1 MDQRSPG
8 RSITRRTMLKRIGA
22 GTAIAWSAPI
32 LTSLRTPAFAQ
43 YGEVC
48 ELCGCLNE
56 PGALVCGQTPSGDD
70 CVCAR
75 TSDRARCVC
84 VQNDTIAP
92 CEAGDTCPAG
102 QICVCLTDTDAT
114 WCVPLCGPV

>member
-8 RSITRRTMLKRIGA
+8 RSISRRTMLKRIGA

-48 ELCGCLNE
+48 QLCGCLEE
-56 PGALVCGQTPSGDD
+56 PGAIVCGQAGGDD

-84 VQNDTIAP
+84 VSNRVAP
-92 CEAGDTCPAG
+92 CGPEDTCPAG
-102 QICVCLTDTDAT
+102 QVCVCLTDTDAT
-114 WCVPLCGPV
+114 WCATLC